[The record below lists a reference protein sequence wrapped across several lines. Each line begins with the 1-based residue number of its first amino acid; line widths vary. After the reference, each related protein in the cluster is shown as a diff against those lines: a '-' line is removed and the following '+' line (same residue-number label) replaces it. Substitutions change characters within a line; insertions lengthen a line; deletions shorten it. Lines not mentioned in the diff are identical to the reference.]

1 MEVKIRINELNDEDV
16 RCITEEILFTL
27 NDGEITDFRYDELDD
42 SDNISELLKQC
53 TSSMKETI
61 LLHLNENLDRIIA
74 QHVWDDMKQKLHG
87 KELLD
92 YRNIDVI
99 LSMLDKEDLEKMK
112 ELYLKQTN
120 INNYFYIR

>member
-1 MEVKIRINELNDEDV
+1 MEIKIKINELNDEDII
-16 RCITEEILFTL
+16 CITEDILFTID
-27 NDGEITDFRYDELDD
+27 DGEISDFRYDELDD
-42 SDNISELLKQC
+42 PNDISELLKKC

-61 LLHLNENLDRIIA
+61 LSHLNESLDIRIA
-74 QHVWDDMKQKLHG
+74 DRVWDYMKDKIHG

-92 YRNIDVI
+92 YRNIDVV

-120 INNYFYIR
+120 INNYFYAR